1 MKCRECGGAME
12 IIPGPYRFTS
22 SGLDNVY
29 LQGEGVAHRRCPACG
44 EESVEIHAMGPLL
57 GKIARM
63 VAGKSD
69 RLTGGEIRFLRK
81 SMRMRA
87 NEFAGLAGI
96 SAEALSRIEN
106 GHDPVS
112 AQVDR
117 IVRLIHRDPDGAAA
131 QLAPLTGARNDAARW
146 EVIVHGNDEFEVSYG

>member
-12 IIPGPYRFTS
+12 KIPGPYRFTS

-29 LQGEGVAHRRCPACG
+29 LQGPGVEHRRCPACG

-57 GKIARM
+57 GKLALM
-63 VAGKSD
+63 VAGKTD

-81 SMRMRA
+81 GMRMRA

-96 SAEALSRIEN
+96 SAEALSRVEN

-117 IVRLIHRDPDGAAA
+117 IVRLIHRDPEGAAA
-131 QLAPLTGARNDAARW
+131 HLAPLTGARNDAARW
-146 EVIVHGNDEFEVSYG
+146 NVTVRGDDEYEVSYG